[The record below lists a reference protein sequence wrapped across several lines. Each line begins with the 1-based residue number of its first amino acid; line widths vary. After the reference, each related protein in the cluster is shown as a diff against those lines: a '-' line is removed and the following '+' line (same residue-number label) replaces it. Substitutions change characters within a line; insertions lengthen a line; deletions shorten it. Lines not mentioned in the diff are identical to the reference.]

1 MRVIITGGTGLIGT
15 ALSNSLIQDGHEA
28 IILSRDPSR
37 YSLPDGASGAKWD
50 GKTAVSW
57 GHLVNEADA
66 IVNLAGENLA
76 GNGLLPTR
84 WSDERKQLLRQ
95 SRLDAGRAVVEAVS
109 AAERKPRVVIQAS
122 GIDYYGALADEIV
135 TEDSPAGSGF
145 LADLTVE
152 WEAST
157 AAVSQ
162 QGVRHV
168 SLRTGVVLSAEGGPL
183 KTIAL
188 PFKFFAGGPL
198 GGGKQWMSWIHIAD
212 EVAAIR
218 FLLEEETAVGP
229 FNLCAPEPL
238 TNKAFGQTIGRV
250 MGRPAIVPAPAFAMR
265 LALGEVADVVL
276 NGRRALPQK
285 LQALGFTFQFPT
297 AQAALTDL
305 LTIVN

>member
-15 ALSNSLIQDGHEA
+15 ALSKSLAQDGHEA
-28 IILSRDPSR
+28 IVLSRDPSR
-37 YSLPDGASGAKWD
+37 YTLPPGVRGETWD

-76 GNGLLPTR
+76 GSGLLPTR
-84 WSDERKQLLRQ
+84 WSAERKQLLRQ
-95 SRLDAGRAVVEAVS
+95 SRLDAGRAVVEAVT

-122 GIDYYGALADEIV
+122 GIDYYGDLADEIV
-135 TEDSPAGSGF
+135 TEASPAGSGF

-157 AAVSQ
+157 AAVAQ
-162 QGVRHV
+162 QGARHV
-168 SLRTGVVLSAEGGPL
+168 SIRTGVVLSAEGGPL

-198 GGGKQWMSWIHIAD
+198 GSGKQWMSWIHVAD

-238 TNKAFGQTIGRV
+238 TNKAFSQAVGRA
-250 MGRPAIVPAPAFAMR
+250 MGRPAFMPAPAFALR

-276 NGRRALPQK
+276 NGRRALPKK
-285 LQALGFTFQFPT
+285 LQDLGFTFQFPT
-297 AQAALTDL
+297 ANSALQDL
-305 LTIVN
+305 LTIGN

>member
-15 ALSNSLIQDGHEA
+15 ALSQSLIRDGHRV

-37 YSLPDGASGAKWD
+37 YSLPSGATGAKWD

-76 GNGLLPTR
+76 GSGLLPTR
-84 WSDERKQLLRQ
+84 WSEQRKHLLRQ
-95 SRLDAGRAVVEAVS
+95 SRLDAGQAVLQAVA

-122 GIDYYGALADEIV
+122 GIDYYGALADETV
-135 TEDSPAGSGF
+135 TEASPPGSGF
-145 LADLTVE
+145 LADLTVA

-157 AAVSQ
+157 AAVTQ

-168 SLRTGVVLSAEGGPL
+168 SIRTGVVLSAEGGPL

-198 GGGKQWMSWIHIAD
+198 GSGKQWMSWIHIAD

-218 FLLEEETAVGP
+218 YLLEEETAVGP

-238 TNKAFGQTIGRV
+238 TNKAFSQAVGRA
-250 MGRPAIVPAPAFAMR
+250 MGRPAFMPAPAFALR

-276 NGRRALPQK
+276 DGRRALPQK
-285 LQALGFTFQFPT
+285 LQDLGFTFQFPT
-297 AQAALTDL
+297 ADSALQDL
-305 LTIVN
+305 LTIGN

>member
-15 ALSNSLIQDGHEA
+15 ALSQSLIQDGHET

-37 YSLPDGASGAKWD
+37 YNLPPGAIGAKWD

-76 GNGLLPTR
+76 GSGLLPTR
-84 WSDERKQLLRQ
+84 WSAERKQLLRQ
-95 SRLDAGRAVVEAVS
+95 SRLDAGRAVVEAVT

-122 GIDYYGALADEIV
+122 GIDYYGDLADEIV
-135 TEDSPAGSGF
+135 TEKSPAGSGF

-157 AAVSQ
+157 AAVTQ

-168 SLRTGVVLSAEGGPL
+168 AIRTGVVLSAEGGPL
-183 KTIAL
+183 KTITL
-188 PFKFFAGGPL
+188 PFKFFVGGPL
-198 GGGKQWMSWIHIAD
+198 GSGKQWMSWIHIAD

-218 FLLEEETAVGP
+218 FLLEAETAVGP

-238 TNKAFGQTIGRV
+238 TNKAFSQAVGRA
-250 MGRPAIVPAPAFAMR
+250 MGRPSFLPIPAFALR

-276 NGRRALPQK
+276 NGRRALPKK
-285 LQALGFTFQFPT
+285 LQERGFTFQFPT
-297 AQAALTDL
+297 ADSALQDL

>member
-15 ALSNSLIQDGHEA
+15 ALSQSLIQDGHET

-37 YSLPDGASGAKWD
+37 YNLPPGATGAKWD

-76 GNGLLPTR
+76 GSGLLPTR
-84 WSDERKQLLRQ
+84 WSAERKQLLRQ
-95 SRLDAGRAVVEAVS
+95 SRLDAGRAVVEAVT

-122 GIDYYGALADEIV
+122 GIDYYGDLADEIV
-135 TEDSPAGSGF
+135 TEKSPAGSGF

-157 AAVSQ
+157 AAVTQ

-168 SLRTGVVLSAEGGPL
+168 SIRTGVVLSAEGGPL
-183 KTIAL
+183 KTITL
-188 PFKFFAGGPL
+188 PFKFFVGGPL
-198 GGGKQWMSWIHIAD
+198 GSGKQWMSWIHIAD

-229 FNLCAPEPL
+229 FNLCSPEPL
-238 TNKAFGQTIGRV
+238 TNKAFSQAVGRA
-250 MGRPAIVPAPAFAMR
+250 MGRPAFVPVPAFALR

-276 NGRRALPQK
+276 NGRRALPKK
-285 LQALGFTFQFPT
+285 LQERGFTFQFPT
-297 AQAALTDL
+297 ADSALQDL
-305 LTIVN
+305 LTIGN